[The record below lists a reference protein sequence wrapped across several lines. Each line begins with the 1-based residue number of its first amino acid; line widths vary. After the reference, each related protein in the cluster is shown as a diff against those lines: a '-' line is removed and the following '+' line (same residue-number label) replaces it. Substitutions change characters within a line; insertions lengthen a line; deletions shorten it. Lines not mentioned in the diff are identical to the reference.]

1 MLTLLRENNQMLKEL
16 LSYVRKFDSNEYQA
30 EQDAKAFSIN
40 VCANIVVEALD
51 KNGSLCNSVTEKF
64 GLNK

>member
-1 MLTLLRENNQMLKEL
+1 MLKEL